1 MSTTVT
7 VRIDDSLR
15 DALELRA
22 RATGATLSDVVRDTL
37 REALAERP
45 LSERI
50 GHLAGVLDVDPGA
63 DLDDDPW
70 RRQIKERNWRP

>member
-7 VRIDDSLR
+7 VRLDGQLR
-15 DALELRA
+15 EALESRA
-22 RATGATLSDVVRDTL
+22 KATGTSVSEVVRETL

-45 LSERI
+45 LGDRI
-50 GHLAGVLDVDPGA
+50 GHLKGILDVGA
-63 DLDDDPW
+63 DDDPW

>member
-7 VRIDDSLR
+7 VRLDESLR
-15 DALELRA
+15 EALEVRA
-22 RATGATLSDVVRDTL
+22 QATGSPISEVVRDTL

-45 LSERI
+45 LGERI
-50 GHLAGVLDVDPGA
+50 GHLKGILELEVEAG
-63 DLDDDPW
+63 DDPW

>member
-7 VRIDDSLR
+7 VRLDESLR
-15 DALELRA
+15 EALEVRA
-22 RATGATLSDVVRDTL
+22 QATGNTISEVVRDTL

-45 LSERI
+45 LGERV
-50 GHLAGVLDVDPGA
+50 GHLKGILELEVEA
-63 DLDDDPW
+63 DDDPW